1 MIYFYTALIYKIYIY
16 IFLCKEK
23 QSPCFGHFSQQQQWS
38 EFINPEVHFFPQG
51 VEKHR
56 IILFISRF
64 TVTPGECKL
73 FAVPATFAKPIHSNW
88 NFLRVLYRI
97 PKCRYFPRF
106 VRKIHR
112 LLRSGIFS
120 RTAKEIWKLSSAW
133 PAYRDRRKWSAVLL
147 IVIQV
152 WEYVLYRQYFGL

>member
-1 MIYFYTALIYKIYIY
+1 MHIFIIH
-16 IFLCKEK
+16 IFLRKK
-23 QSPCFGHFSQQQQWS
+23 KKKKSPCFGHFSKQQQWS
-38 EFINPEVHFFPQG
+38 VFINPEVHFFPQG

-64 TVTPGECKL
+64 TVTPSECKL

-97 PKCRYFPRF
+97 PKCRCFPGF
-106 VRKIHR
+106 VRKMHR

-120 RTAKEIWKLSSAW
+120 GTAKETWKLSSAW
-133 PAYRDRRKWSAVLL
+133 LAYRDRRKWSAVLL